1 MEKEIESVVL
11 TELHG
16 THGLDSLLLQ
26 NHVYGC
32 FILMEDIVEST
43 VTLSGTT
50 ITNDGYTF
58 DIDTQ
63 FSEIGIRYGFL
74 MDTSLDVTN
83 YQEEYKKKWMEL
95 FRYLNDSHDMTV
107 VERVE
112 DAVLALLQKN
122 VKEEDAFL
130 MSALETGTLSR
141 GWQDRFIKMIKGR
154 KQLAEVSVQSAE
166 VSVQSAESPVKKEE
180 EEEQP
185 TTGVSRAHIE
195 KPVKNKHGGGL
206 HKTRRQRKDIP
217 SKKNLSSTRRS
228 CRI

>member
-1 MEKEIESVVL
+1 
-11 TELHG
+11 
-16 THGLDSLLLQ
+16 
-26 NHVYGC
+26 
-32 FILMEDIVEST
+32 
-43 VTLSGTT
+43 
-50 ITNDGYTF
+50 
-58 DIDTQ
+58 
-63 FSEIGIRYGFL
+63 
-74 MDTSLDVTN
+74 
-83 YQEEYKKKWMEL
+83 
-95 FRYLNDSHDMTV
+95 MTV

-141 GWQDRFIKMIKGR
+141 GWQDRFIKLIKGR
-154 KQLAEVSVQSAE
+154 KQSVEPSVQSVEPSVQPAEVSVQSVEA
-166 VSVQSAESPVKKEE
+166 SVQSTESPVKKEE

-195 KPVKNKHGGGL
+195 KPVKNRHGGGL